1 MRSIALPVLSIEPL
15 RRSLLLVAC
24 AVGITGYGQSTQLLL
39 VRADSL
45 MDANKP
51 QRALELFDQAIK
63 KEPSANTYLSR
74 ARAWYTMERMDRF
87 VLDVDKAL
95 TYDSTNADA
104 HYQRALYSLRAND
117 TDRAV
122 FHSNRAIHF
131 AINDRLKAKA
141 HLLRGEA
148 FADDSDPAKALADF
162 EEGRRLGV
170 EDAISMRMQARLYD
184 AQDRYA
190 DALQILER
198 LCDLE
203 PNDIGHWTNRGFE
216 LLMLERYDEA
226 MPMIERALEYDKDEP
241 VALSNRAYVNMM
253 RNNLDQAWSDVERS
267 IRNFPS
273 NPYALRTRAM
283 LRLRKGERAKACE
296 DLGLAKALGD
306 VPGVDQLIKDNCSD
320 LPHR

>member
-1 MRSIALPVLSIEPL
+1 MRSIAQPILSITLL
-15 RRSLLLVAC
+15 RRSLLLA
-24 AVGITGYGQSTQLLL
+24 ALAIATHGSGQSTQLLL

-51 QRALELFDQAIK
+51 QRAIELFDQAIK

-122 FHSNRAIHF
+122 FHSSRAIHF
-131 AINDRLKAKA
+131 ATNDRLKGKA
-141 HLLRGEA
+141 HLVRGEA
-148 FADDSDPAKALADF
+148 FADDSDPAKAIADF
-162 EEGRRLGV
+162 EEGMRLGV
-170 EDAISMRMQARLYD
+170 EDPISMRMQARLYD

-190 DALQILER
+190 DALRILER
-198 LCDLE
+198 LNEIE
-203 PNDIGHWTNRGFE
+203 PNDIGHLTNIGFE
-216 LLMLERYDEA
+216 LIMLERYDEA
-226 MPMIERALEYDKDEP
+226 LPKIDQALEFDPDEP

-283 LRLRKGERAKACE
+283 LRLRKGEREKACE

-306 VPGVDQLIKDNCSD
+306 VPGVDQLIKDNCAEFQD
-320 LPHR
+320 R